1 MSNTLTITSHS
12 MVDSLKPNG
21 QLDRAIGWALIAG
34 LFVAASWFDPLIL
47 SERNSADL
55 TTSLKTT
62 ATTAQPMIAVM
73 AFLLL
78 VVPHL
83 LTSLE
88 HQLTRRKVISW
99 LTGTG
104 TVSCVVGYLA
114 SPWWPTATGLIPGG
128 ALMVLIGFTLI
139 LCWAPAVW
147 ADRNLRIMSLTI
159 GFAMMLV
166 TAMGLFQWDAELFLP
181 AYLGYEDGF
190 RMRMLR
196 LARVAAIALPLLSIL
211 YDGIAY
217 QDHPETWLARW
228 GGVAMVF
235 GAIGLPVVLASA
247 SLTLVGL
254 KLLLPLPAHAILAGT
269 LCAAWRARKHGDSL
283 ELCGWLLIASSM
295 AAGMFMG
302 LYAFLL
308 PPLSLHSLADYNDLT
323 RRLIRLAHIYGVL
336 NGMVMIFVAREL
348 RGAAESS
355 WTRRFGVPLLP
366 GATLITVVA
375 ILFSAGFR
383 LPPAVLGIGPAL
395 AALGIVL
402 SVEPN
407 IFKSSR
413 PPAHTYSFI
422 VGGKS

>member
-1 MSNTLTITSHS
+1 
-12 MVDSLKPNG
+12 
-21 QLDRAIGWALIAG
+21 
-34 LFVAASWFDPLIL
+34 
-47 SERNSADL
+47 
-55 TTSLKTT
+55 
-62 ATTAQPMIAVM
+62 
-73 AFLLL
+73 
-78 VVPHL
+78 
-83 LTSLE
+83 
-88 HQLTRRKVISW
+88 
-99 LTGTG
+99 
-104 TVSCVVGYLA
+104 
-114 SPWWPTATGLIPGG
+114 LIPGG
-128 ALMVLIGFTLI
+128 ALMILIGFALI
-139 LCWAPAVW
+139 LWWAPAVW

-159 GFAMMLV
+159 GFAMTLV
-166 TAMGLFQWDAELFLP
+166 AAMGLFQWDAVFLP
-181 AYLGYEDGF
+181 AYLGDENGF

-211 YDGIAY
+211 YDKIAH
-217 QDHPETWLARW
+217 QDHPETWLARC

-247 SLTLVGL
+247 SLTFVGL
-254 KLLLPLPAHAILAGT
+254 KLLLPLPTHAILAGT
-269 LCAAWRARKHGDSL
+269 LCAAWLARKHSDAL

-308 PPLSLHSLADYNDLT
+308 ASLSLHSLADYNDFT

-348 RGAAESS
+348 GGAIDTS
-355 WTRRFGVPLLP
+355 WTRRFGVPLLL
-366 GATLITVVA
+366 GAAVITVVA

-402 SVEPN
+402 SVGPN
-407 IFKSSR
+407 IFKCSR
-413 PPAHTYSFI
+413 RPAHTYSFI